1 MKKLWAIGLS
11 AAVLLT
17 ACGEEEA
24 TTTEPAEE
32 TAGAET
38 SEGNQ
43 DVKQELMKFYMSI
56 PNTINAVDG
65 DLNAFEMS
73 QAEETLPEG
82 DELQTMK
89 DAAIA
94 SAEEAA
100 SAVETIEI
108 PAALEEHQESI
119 ESAFTAMHESYEMKA
134 EELTKDA
141 SFEAANEKFLEA
153 DDMLNELLVEQD
165 LAASSIYN
173 EVSQ

>member
-11 AAVLLT
+11 AAFLLT
-17 ACGEEEA
+17 ACGEEA
-24 TTTEPAEE
+24 AEPAEA
-32 TAGAET
+32 TAGAEGT
-38 SEGNQ
+38 EDSKE
-43 DVKQELMKFYMSI
+43 VKQELMKFYMSI

-65 DLNAFEMS
+65 DLNAFEMA
-73 QAEETLPEG
+73 QAESALPEG
-82 DELQTMK
+82 EELQAMK
-89 DAAIA
+89 DAAVA

-100 SAVETIEI
+100 GAVDTIEI
-108 PAALEEHQESI
+108 PAALEEQQEKI
-119 ESAFTAMHESYEMKA
+119 ESAFTAMRESYDMKA

-153 DDMLNELLVEQD
+153 DETLNELLVEQD

>member
-24 TTTEPAEE
+24 TKATET
-32 TAGAET
+32 TAGAES
-38 SEGNQ
+38 SEESKN
-43 DVKQELMKFYMSI
+43 VKQELMKFYMSI
-56 PNTINAVDG
+56 PNSINAVDT
-65 DLNAFEMS
+65 DLNAFEMD
-73 QAEETLPEG
+73 QADDILPEG
-82 DELQTMK
+82 EELQTMK

-100 SAVETIEI
+100 NTVENIEI
-108 PAALEEHQESI
+108 PAALEDQQEKI
-119 ESAFTAMHESYEMKA
+119 EEAFAAMRESYEMKV
-134 EELTKDA
+134 EELSKDA
-141 SFEAANEKFLEA
+141 SFEAANIKFGEA
-153 DDMLNELLVEQD
+153 DAKLNELLVEQD

>member
-24 TTTEPAEE
+24 ASTEPAEE
-32 TAGAET
+32 TAGADT
-38 SEGNQ
+38 SEDSQN
-43 DVKQELMKFYMSI
+43 VKQELMKFYMSI

-65 DLNAFEMS
+65 DLNTFEMN

-82 DELQTMK
+82 DELQAMK

-100 SAVETIEI
+100 SAVESMEI
-108 PAALEEHQESI
+108 PAELEEQQETI
-119 ESAFTAMHESYEMKA
+119 ESAFAAMHESYEMKA